1 MKDLIEMVSE
11 LKGCQFASMTYENE
25 VKCKAAVKKQL
36 GVITKLVELRNIQIG
51 ASYENA
57 VNNHLENMQ
66 EIPDFKAF
74 PLPFGEWVAGQEN
87 KLIEHKG
94 QLYLRFYEVRNTV
107 SKVTYNVNGV
117 PATPNQIQLIEE
129 NLYASSS
136 YSNRQAEHGLTE
148 QEDQVEPRV
157 IKVDNILILK
167 TNKQEYAAA

>member
-1 MKDLIEMVSE
+1 MKDLIKMVSE

-25 VKCKAAVKKQL
+25 VKCKVAVKKQL

-57 VNNHLENMQ
+57 VNNHLENIQ
-66 EIPDFKAF
+66 GIPDFKSF
-74 PLPFGEWVAGQEN
+74 PLPFGEWVVGQEN

-94 QLYLRFYEVRNTV
+94 QLYLRFYEVRNTTT
-107 SKVTYNVNGV
+107 KVTYNVNGV
-117 PATPNQIQLIEE
+117 PATQSQVQLIEE

-136 YSNRQAEHGLTE
+136 YSNRQAEYGLTE

-157 IKVDNILILK
+157 IRVDNILTLK